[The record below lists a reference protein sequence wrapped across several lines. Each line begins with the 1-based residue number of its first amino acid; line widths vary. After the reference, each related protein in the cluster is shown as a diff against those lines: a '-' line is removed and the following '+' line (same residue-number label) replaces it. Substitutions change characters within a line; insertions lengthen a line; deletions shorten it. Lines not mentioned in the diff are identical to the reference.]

1 MCREIARHTFDAMGS
16 RCELLAVGL
25 PVHELRKAEAWV
37 RSAEARFSRFD
48 GDSELST
55 LNRSGGNW
63 VAVSAPMARM
73 LNACLD
79 AYGRSEGLVNAAVLT
94 ALVAAG
100 YSRRFADGLRA
111 PAAFD
116 PHPVPA
122 LPEVLELDA
131 RGRRARLALG
141 CGLDAGG
148 VAKGVL
154 ADELAAHLGENVVC
168 NLGGDLRARGD
179 GLGGGWLV
187 GLPDGRTVAVAN
199 GALGTSGTTRRR
211 WGDAFHHLIDPRT
224 GAPTTSDVTLVSVA
238 AEDAL
243 SAEIYAKTALLL
255 GATAGAR
262 FLRAR
267 GLFHVMQG
275 QAVE

>member
-1 MCREIARHTFDAMGS
+1 MGS

-25 PVHELRKAEAWV
+25 PVRELRKAEAWV

-48 GDSELST
+48 GNSELST
-55 LNRSGGNW
+55 LNRSGGSW
-63 VAVSAPMARM
+63 LRVSAPMARM

-100 YSRRFADGLRA
+100 YSRRFAEGLRA
-111 PAAFD
+111 PAVFD

-131 RGRRARLALG
+131 RGPRARLALG
-141 CGLDAGG
+141 CALDAGG
-148 VAKGVL
+148 IAKGVL

-199 GALGTSGTTRRR
+199 AALGTSGTTRRR
-211 WGDAFHHLIDPRT
+211 WGDGFHHLIDPRT

-255 GATAGAR
+255 GSTAGAR

-275 QAVE
+275 PAVE